1 MKYIIT
7 RKNSLFFDPFYIC
20 VASILQTA
28 FCAARREPLNPDND
42 RDWHKISKDEA
53 IEYAMDLYG
62 EKLKR
67 FIYTYTKSW
76 AQTEDLLQ
84 EVFLSV
90 YMNLENFKGE
100 SSFKTW
106 IYRIAAN
113 KCKDYQRSW
122 HYIHL
127 HLTDKLFWF
136 ERNREKSAE
145 DELVEKDGLENLMEN
160 ILDLPVKYREVILL
174 YYIKEFSMPE
184 VADILGIH
192 PETVKTRIRRGREK
206 LKVFYS
212 AGEGNE
218 FSG

>member
-1 MKYIIT
+1 MT
-7 RKNSLFFDPFYIC
+7 LFTVMLRLYYKRLFKQQGGEY
-20 VASILQTA
+20 
-28 FCAARREPLNPDND
+28 LNPDID
-42 RDWHKISKDEA
+42 RDWQKLAKDEA

-76 AQTEDLLQ
+76 TQTEDVLQ

-90 YMNLENFKGE
+90 YMNLDNFKGE

-113 KCKDYQRSW
+113 KCKDHLRSW
-122 HYIHL
+122 HYL
-127 HLTDKLFWF
+127 HFQLTDKLFWF
-136 ERNREKSAE
+136 DRREKSAE
-145 DELVEKDGLENLMEN
+145 DELVEKDGQERLMEN
-160 ILDLPVKYREVILL
+160 ILKLPVKYRESILL
-174 YYIKEFSMPE
+174 YYVKEFSMPE
-184 VADILGIH
+184 IAEILDLHI
-192 PETVKTRIRRGREK
+192 ETVKTRIRRGRDK

-212 AGEGNE
+212 AEEGNE

>member
-1 MKYIIT
+1 M
-7 RKNSLFFDPFYIC
+7 
-20 VASILQTA
+20 
-28 FCAARREPLNPDND
+28 NPDII
-42 RDWHKISKDEA
+42 RDWQKLAKDEA

-76 AQTEDLLQ
+76 TQTEDVLQ

-90 YMNLENFKGE
+90 YMNLDNFKGE

-113 KCKDYQRSW
+113 KCKDHLRSW
-122 HYIHL
+122 HYL
-127 HLTDKLFWF
+127 HFQLTDKLFWF
-136 ERNREKSAE
+136 DRRERSAE
-145 DELVEKDGLENLMEN
+145 DELVEKAGQDRLMEN
-160 ILDLPVKYREVILL
+160 ILKLPVKYRESILL
-174 YYIKEFSMPE
+174 YYVKEFSMPE
-184 VADILGIH
+184 IAGILDLHI
-192 PETVKTRIRRGREK
+192 ETVKTRIRRGREK

-212 AGEGNE
+212 EEEGNE